1 MPAITPDTVR
11 VVFFLQHELCEIGIA
26 MNPSKTAA
34 LPSKGHVP
42 VPEEIALLGG
52 IGVCIAE
59 GRGVKVVGVP
69 IINDAFTVNSVLKI
83 VRDRGAE
90 QLARILPHTLD
101 KQSANVIAT
110 SLMVQRTS

>member
-1 MPAITPDTVR
+1 MR
-11 VVFFLQHELCEIGIA
+11 VEPFLQHELCEIGIA

-69 IINDAFTVNSVLKI
+69 IGNMMRTYRCTVESTM
-83 VRDRGAE
+83 DGD
-90 QLARILPHTLD
+90 T
-101 KQSANVIAT
+101 
-110 SLMVQRTS
+110 